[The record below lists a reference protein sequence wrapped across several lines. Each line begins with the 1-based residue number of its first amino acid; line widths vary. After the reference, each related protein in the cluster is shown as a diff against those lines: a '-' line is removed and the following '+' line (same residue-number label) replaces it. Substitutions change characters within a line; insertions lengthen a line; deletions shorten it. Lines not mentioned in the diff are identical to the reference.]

1 MSKVGKYQEQ
11 DLMSDLICEN
21 YAMLLVLSRFGISLG
36 FGYKTIKEVC
46 RDSNVDT
53 DTFLAVVNL
62 LISEKRQADTEGI
75 SIPALLTYLRDSHN
89 YFLNYRLPSI
99 RRQLIEA
106 TKIENNDISMLI
118 IRYFDEYAEEVKKH
132 MMYEEEKVFPYI
144 EQIMAGGKS
153 KYDINIFSRQHDNI
167 DQKLSELKNIIIKYY
182 PVKNT
187 NALNSVLFDIFACS
201 QDLASHND
209 VEDYLLVPS
218 IREKIDTEKPSDEKQ
233 ELSDREK
240 EILVCVVKGM
250 TNKAIAD
257 ALFLSVN
264 TVITHRRN
272 ISSKLQIHSTAGLT
286 IYAILNK
293 LVELS
298 DLEQTGYSG

>member
-21 YAMLLVLSRFGISLG
+21 YTMLLVLSRFGISLG
-36 FGYKTIKEVC
+36 FGYKTIQEVC

-53 DTFLAVVNL
+53 RTFLAVVNL
-62 LISEKRQADTEGI
+62 LINENRQAETEGI

-89 YFLNYRLPSI
+89 YFLNFRLPSI
-99 RRQLIEA
+99 RQQLIEA
-106 TKIENNDISMLI
+106 TKAENNDISMLI

-144 EQIMAGGKS
+144 EQILAGGKS

-167 DQKLSELKNIIIKYY
+167 DQKLSELKNIIIKYF

-187 NALNSVLFDIFACS
+187 NTLNSVLFDIFSCS
-201 QDLASHND
+201 HDLASHND

-218 IREKIDTEKPSDEKQ
+218 IRKKIDAEKCTDEKQ

-298 DLEQTGYSG
+298 DLE